1 MHKHYSL
8 LGLENGADKEAI
20 KSAFR
25 RLAMVFHPDRDPA
38 SGQRFHE
45 ICQAYDQ
52 LMKHFETDHY
62 LSATTSHVVRC
73 VKFNQNKSLS
83 NPNRRLGKR
92 GSPGDRRFESV
103 MEQEYKGVHVRHLV

>member
-20 KSAFR
+20 KNAFR

-45 ICQAYDQ
+45 ICQAYDL
-52 LMKHFETDHY
+52 LMKHVEADHY
-62 LSATTSHVVRC
+62 LSSKPNHVVHC
-73 VKFNQNKSLS
+73 VKFNQTKSTS